1 MSIKKVEHNF
11 YMTIELSYDKK
22 IILPI
27 AEGET
32 LLNILANAEKIDI
45 SDYKRHKIAVGN
57 MEIPASIIPLFEY
70 KEMKTNALLNPG
82 EE

>member
-1 MSIKKVEHNF
+1 MSTKKTEHNF
-11 YMTIELSYDKK
+11 YMTIVLSYDKK

-27 AEGET
+27 AEGEA
-32 LLNILANAEKIDI
+32 LLNILANAEKIDV